1 MVVYLIEIGEGV
13 EPKKKKKR
21 KRRNVTEAKDS
32 TVELEVLGP
41 LWRL

>member
-13 EPKKKKKR
+13 EPKKKR
-21 KRRNVTEAKDS
+21 KRRNVTEAKDG

>member
-1 MVVYLIEIGEGV
+1 MVVYLMEIGEGV
-13 EPKKKKKR
+13 KPKKKKKR
-21 KRRNVTEAKDS
+21 KRRNVTEAKDG